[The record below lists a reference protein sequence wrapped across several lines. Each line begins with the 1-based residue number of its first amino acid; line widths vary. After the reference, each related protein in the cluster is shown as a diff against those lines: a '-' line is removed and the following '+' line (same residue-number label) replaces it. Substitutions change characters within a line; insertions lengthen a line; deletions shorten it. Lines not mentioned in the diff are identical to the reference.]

1 MKFLSRYFSTPSISL
16 GFLSAITASA
26 FIYLYHFGLYWPL
39 LQTIL
44 ALATLLLWLKL
55 PARTLFWSGFFTG
68 IFWFWWIGL
77 SFRYYDLSWMIPLV
91 IVAIGLVYALIFNLI
106 GVLPSLFL
114 RAAAFGLIEF
124 FHPFGFDWFRPALL
138 FTGSY
143 LGDGLIDL
151 WIILAAL
158 SLFAAVRTPLRY
170 LPLALLILAYQ
181 PRVPHSTIPEATLQA
196 IEPVQTAIPQ
206 DKKWDPRYK
215 NAIIGLNLQAIDNAI
230 AEGKKAVILPESAFP
245 LYLNMDIPLVQK
257 LLKKSEKI
265 TILTGALF
273 TDGRRPYNSTYLFE
287 KGRMKV
293 MNKVV
298 LVPFGEASPLPKW
311 MGRWV
316 NRIFFDGAEDY
327 ATAAKPYDFDM
338 LKLRWRNAI
347 CYEATSDRLYEGNP
361 KRMIAVSNNAWFTP
375 STQATLQRLLMQLQA
390 DRHGTTILH
399 VTNGPGT
406 GVVVPEY

>member
-16 GFLSAITASA
+16 GFLSAITGSA
-26 FIYLYHFGLYWPL
+26 FIYLYHFRLHQPL

-55 PARTLFWSGFFTG
+55 PARTLFWSGFFIG
-68 IFWFWWIGL
+68 IFWFWWIAL

-124 FHPFGFDWFRPALL
+124 LHPFGFDWFRPALL

-143 LGDGLIDL
+143 LGDRLIDL
-151 WIILAAL
+151 WIVLAGL
-158 SLFAAVRTPLRY
+158 TLFLAIRSRYRY
-170 LPLALLILAYQ
+170 LAFLLFVATHH
-181 PRVPHSTIPEATLQA
+181 PGMAHSTVPTRTLQA
-196 IEPVQTAIPQ
+196 IQLVQTEIPQ
-206 DKKWDPRYK
+206 EKKWDPRYRD
-215 NAIIGLNLQAIDNAI
+215 AIVGLDLQAIDNALE
-230 AEGKKAVILPESAFP
+230 AGKKAVVLPESAFP
-245 LYLNMDIPLVQK
+245 MYLNMDIPLVQK

-273 TDGRRPYNSTYLFE
+273 FDGKHPYNSTYLFK
-287 KGRMKV
+287 KGKLKI

-298 LVPFGEASPLPKW
+298 LVPFGEASPLPRW

-327 ATAAKPYDFDM
+327 ATAAKPYDFEM
-338 LKLRWRNAI
+338 LGLTWRNAI
-347 CYEATSDRLYEGNP
+347 CYEATTDRLYEGNP

-406 GVVVPEY
+406 GVIVSQN